1 MRLNLLTALALPV
14 GLLLSVVPM
23 MAHHSFAAEYDI
35 NKPITLTGTVTK
47 MEWKNPHIYFYLDVK
62 DDSGKVVNWG
72 IQGGSASQL
81 YRYGYTKD
89 TLQIGNQVTVNG
101 FLARDGSNLA
111 NMVIVTRDGKKVLGR
126 IESPEELK

>member
-89 TLQIGNQVTVNG
+89 TLQIGNQITVNG

>member
-1 MRLNLLTALALPV
+1 MRLNLLTALALPA
-14 GLLLSVVPM
+14 GLLLSVVPV